1 MILFDDVGRS
11 RVKQPMTPPPSLSP
25 LAAASREL
33 RLADGRRLGYVEYG
47 DPAGRPVFLFHG
59 LPGSRLQHHPDTTIA
74 AGLGARLI
82 ALDRPGFGL
91 SDPHPRRTLSD
102 WPADVAA
109 LADHLGIQRFAVVGV
124 SGGGPYAAACAWR
137 LAERLTG
144 VSLVSSLA
152 PGSRRGMPWS
162 AALLFALGRLG
173 SWTLIP
179 PAHLIAHVARRH
191 PARYLAFVQR
201 RLPPADRRLFA
212 QPPVQAM
219 FCTDLATAF
228 QRGPWGAIRDV
239 VLLTRP
245 WGFPLADIRVPVR
258 LWHGERDTIVPVQ
271 MGRHLAATIPQCQAR
286 FLADAGHFLVI
297 EHWRTILAEVLA

>member
-1 MILFDDVGRS
+1 
-11 RVKQPMTPPPSLSP
+11 MTVPAPLSP
-25 LAAASREL
+25 LIAASREL
-33 RLADGRRLGYVEYG
+33 RLADGRWLGYVEYG
-47 DPAGRPVFLFHG
+47 DPAGQPVFLFHG

-74 AGLGARLI
+74 ARLGARLI

-91 SDPHPRRTLSD
+91 SDPHHRRTLPD

-124 SGGGPYAAACAWR
+124 SGGGPYAAVCAWR
-137 LAERLTG
+137 LAERLTSVG
-144 VSLVSSLA
+144 LVSSLA
-152 PGSRRGMPWS
+152 PGSRRGMNWVP
-162 AALLFALGRLG
+162 ALLFELGQLGDWALK
-173 SWTLIP
+173 P
-179 PAHLIAHVARRH
+179 PAHLIAHFARRH
-191 PARYLAFVQR
+191 PAHYLAFVQR
-201 RLPPADRRLFA
+201 RLPAADQRLFA
-212 QPPVQAM
+212 QPAVRAM

-239 VLLTRP
+239 VLLGQP

-258 LWHGERDTIVPVQ
+258 LWHGERDTIVPVR
-271 MGRHLAATIPQCQAR
+271 MGRHLAATIPHCQAR